1 MVAVHAA
8 RALVA
13 DANDPRPTSTRRA
26 KWRCASCQRALTGRA
41 SNSSTA
47 TWTATAT
54 AGSRSAARS
63 DPPTDG
69 AAACNGSP
77 MPLEQPELRLHGDLP
92 TDDRATAYG
101 ALETV
106 TERANAELRG

>member
-1 MVAVHAA
+1 
-8 RALVA
+8 
-13 DANDPRPTSTRRA
+13 
-26 KWRCASCQRALTGRA
+26 
-41 SNSSTA
+41 
-47 TWTATAT
+47 
-54 AGSRSAARS
+54 
-63 DPPTDG
+63 
-69 AAACNGSP
+69 